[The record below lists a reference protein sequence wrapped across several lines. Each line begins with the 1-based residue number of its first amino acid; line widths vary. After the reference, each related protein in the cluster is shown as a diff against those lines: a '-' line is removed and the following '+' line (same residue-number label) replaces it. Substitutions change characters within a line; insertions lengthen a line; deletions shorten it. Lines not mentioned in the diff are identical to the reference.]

1 MMDKL
6 PPQNIEAEEAILG
19 GILLD
24 PGAIERVVDLLHPK
38 AFYVSSHRNIYE
50 AALKLHRAGKP
61 TDFMTVTDWL
71 GDRSLLEP
79 IGGTLKLVQLLDRT
93 VSAVNIDRYAELVM
107 DKYLRRSVICA
118 GHEIVD
124 LGYDTANELE
134 TVLDRSEQKIF
145 KLSNSRL
152 VSSTEHNSA
161 IALFA
166 YNQLEENAPIY
177 PTGFYDLDELMVGFE
192 PGTLTVLAG
201 RPSMGKSA
209 ISMNLALNMMLQHK
223 LPVAIFSLE
232 MTKKQLEYRLWS
244 ALSVMSRYKDLNL
257 MPLLGDRI
265 RKHRAGLQPLSDS
278 ELTSIS
284 KILGIA
290 VELPL
295 YINDSRGITVSGIAS
310 ECRQIKAK
318 ERKLGL
324 VVVDYLQMMA
334 EDNGGNRS
342 YELGDVAR
350 GLYKMAGDLEVSVLA
365 LSQINR
371 AVESRQNKRPT
382 MADLSQSG
390 ILEMVA
396 DNVLL
401 AYRDE
406 YYQPHPENEG
416 ILELILAKAR
426 HGSTGT
432 ATVYF
437 DKSFGLLKNL
447 ANGR

>member
-1 MMDKL
+1 MTDKL
-6 PPQNIEAEEAILG
+6 PPANIEAEEAILG

-24 PGAIERVVDLLHPK
+24 PGALERVVDLLHPE
-38 AFYVSSHRNIYE
+38 AFYVRAHRDIYE
-50 AALKLHRAGKP
+50 AALMLHRVGKP
-61 TDFMTVTDWL
+61 TDLMTVIAWL
-71 GDRSLLEP
+71 GDRALLEKV
-79 IGGTLKLVQLLDRT
+79 GGTIKLTQLLDRT
-93 VSAVNIDRYAELVM
+93 VSAVNIDRLAELVM
-107 DKYLRRSVICA
+107 DKYLRRSVIEA

-124 LGYDTANELE
+124 LGYDTASELE
-134 TVLDRSEQKIF
+134 SVLDQSEQKIYL
-145 KLSNSRL
+145 LSNQRL
-152 VSSTEHNSA
+152 VSNTEHNSA
-161 IALFA
+161 IAMVA
-166 YNQLEENAPIY
+166 YNQLEENSPIY

-192 PGTLTVLAG
+192 PGTLTLLAG

-209 ISMNLALNMMLQHK
+209 ISMNFALNMMLQHQ

-244 ALSVMSRYKDLNL
+244 AISVMSRYKDLNL
-257 MPLLGDRI
+257 MPLRGDRI
-265 RKHRAGLQPLSDS
+265 RKHRAGLEHLTQS
-278 ELTSIS
+278 EIESIA
-284 KILGIA
+284 KILEIA
-290 VELPL
+290 IELPL

-310 ECRQIKAK
+310 ECRQIKSK
-318 ERKLGL
+318 EKKLGL

-334 EDNGGNRS
+334 EDSGGNRS

-350 GLYKMAGDLEVSVLA
+350 SLYKMAGDLEVPVLA
-365 LSQINR
+365 LSQISR

-406 YYQPHPENEG
+406 YYQSHPENEG

-437 DKSFGLLKNL
+437 DKSFGRVKNL
-447 ANGR
+447 A

>member
-1 MMDKL
+1 MTGKL
-6 PPQNIEAEEAILG
+6 PPANIEAEEAILG

-24 PGAIERVVDLLHPK
+24 PDAIERVVDLLHPD
-38 AFYVSSHRNIYE
+38 AFYVRAHKDIYE
-50 AALKLHRAGKP
+50 AALMLHRAGKP
-61 TDFMTVTDWL
+61 TDFMTVTAWL
-71 GDRSLLEP
+71 SDRSLLEP

-93 VSAVNIDRYAELVM
+93 VSAVNIDRHAELVM

-134 TVLDRSEQKIF
+134 TILDQSEQKIF

-161 IALFA
+161 IALGA
-166 YNQLEENAPIY
+166 YSQLEENSPIY

-192 PGTLTVLAG
+192 PGTLTLLAG

-209 ISMNLALNMMLQHK
+209 ISMNFALSMMLQHQ

-244 ALSVMSRYKDLNL
+244 AISIMSRYKDLNL
-257 MPLLGDRI
+257 IPLKGDRI
-265 RKHRAGLQPLSDS
+265 RKHRAGLERLTQS
-278 ELTSIS
+278 EIESIM
-284 KILGIA
+284 KILEIA
-290 VELPL
+290 LLLPL

-310 ECRQIKAK
+310 ECRQIKSREK
-318 ERKLGL
+318 KLGL

-334 EDNGGNRS
+334 EDTGGNRS

-350 GLYKMAGDLEVSVLA
+350 GLYKMAGDLDVPVLA
-365 LSQINR
+365 LSQISR
-371 AVESRQNKRPT
+371 SVESRQNKRPT

-406 YYQPHPENEG
+406 YYQPHPQNEG

-437 DKSFGLLKNL
+437 DKAFGRVKNL
-447 ANGR
+447 A